1 VQHVTSGQLI
11 HSVGASLS
19 EDGQLAE
26 LQFVRANGQIAY
38 IQFPA
43 AMAGPMFVN
52 IEEALAKVFE
62 MQRALLKGN
71 DPRLF
76 FQVGMK
82 RVTKVHGAIGDDGTP
97 LLSFVLQSG
106 MRIDLGMPKDAIPN
120 LISWLREL
128 EALRREPG
136 SEPH

>member
-1 VQHVTSGQLI
+1 
-11 HSVGASLS
+11 
-19 EDGQLAE
+19 
-26 LQFVRANGQIAY
+26 
-38 IQFPA
+38 
-43 AMAGPMFVN
+43 
-52 IEEALAKVFE
+52 

-82 RVTKVHGAIGDDGTP
+82 RVTKVQGAIGDDGTP